1 MPNELRLKVVRQD
14 LGEANHTSGVL
25 IMMNRKDER
34 FRNKVNFDILGQFSC
49 LPHLVQRRLEV

>member
-34 FRNKVNFDILGQFSC
+34 FRNKVNFDI
-49 LPHLVQRRLEV
+49 

>member
-14 LGEANHTSGVL
+14 PGEVNNTSGVL

-34 FRNKVNFDILGQFSC
+34 FRNKVNFDI
-49 LPHLVQRRLEV
+49 